1 MIENLDKNTP
11 WSRIRAADVSVS
23 ALCSVSGSMYTLKPP
38 SQILREPGWR
48 FIRRL
53 GAAPPRTPGSPV
65 SCLRASFTQPNVRIG
80 GVNNATVFTIVG
92 KKELFHFKTAVSR
105 FVLVFGTNM
114 FWVDTCITIR
124 SLSTPLGY
132 LTNITIHLVFAE
144 RTPSKTP
151 RPGPGRL
158 CLSLSASSR
167 EQGEGIKSYDALA
180 YN

>member
-1 MIENLDKNTP
+1 MLVIENLDKNTP

-23 ALCSVSGSMYTLKPP
+23 ALCSLSGSMYTLKPP

-92 KKELFHFKTAVSR
+92 KKEFFPFKKAVCSCVWYIH
-105 FVLVFGTNM
+105 VLG
-114 FWVDTCITIR
+114 TCITIR

-144 RTPSKTP
+144 RSPSKTP